1 MARILLLSSNITQD
15 PYPVYPLGM
24 AMIAHDLLSRGHEVI
39 EWDYLAEGESL
50 QGLTDLVK
58 AQAPDVI
65 GLSLR
70 NIDNCSYNNTVS
82 YLPFYQDIIR
92 VLRSCTKSPIVLGG
106 AGYSLFPEVL
116 LKELGADYGI
126 EGEGEVVFSRLAE
139 ELTAGRTPVT
149 RILKNDTPLTGGQ
162 TAVVGR
168 NPVYVDYYLRHGG
181 MMNIQTKR
189 GCPLRCAYCSYPT
202 LEGRAYRYRPAGVV
216 ADEIQML
223 IEKYHADYYF
233 IADSVFNDPSGHY
246 LEIIEEIVRRG
257 IQIPYMAYLK
267 PDRFRVEDIELMKRS
282 GLKAVEWGTDCST
295 DRTLKGMGKHFS
307 WSDVEESNRLFS
319 SAGISCA
326 HFIIFG
332 GPEETEQTV
341 EEGLSNIDRLNDCV
355 VFASTGVRVI
365 PGTPIH
371 RRAVREEMVSS
382 AEDLIEPFFYFS
394 GDVTAAGLDQ
404 AIRKSFS
411 NRMDRVYPFEKDADK
426 VRAFHKLGYRGPI
439 WDMLLGKGNTRER
452 RRKRVP

>member
-1 MARILLLSSNITQD
+1 MAKILLLSTNITQD

-24 AMIAHDLLSRGHEVI
+24 AMVAHDLISRGHEVV
-39 EWDYLAEGESL
+39 EWDYLAEGETL
-50 QGLTDLVK
+50 QGLTDIVK
-58 AQAPDVI
+58 AQSPDVI
-65 GLSLR
+65 GISLR
-70 NIDNCSYNNTVS
+70 NIDNCSYNNKVS
-82 YLPFYQDIIR
+82 YTAFYQDIVR
-92 VLRSCTKSPIVLGG
+92 VLRSCSDSPIVLGG

-116 LKELGADYGI
+116 LEKTGADYGI
-126 EGEGEVVFSRLAE
+126 AGEGEAVFSLLAE
-139 ELTAGRTPVT
+139 DLAAGRRPVT
-149 RILKNDTPLTGGQ
+149 RILKNETPLTGAE
-162 TAVVGR
+162 TAAAGR
-168 NPVYVDYYLRHGG
+168 NQEYVDYYLRHGG

-189 GCPLRCAYCSYPT
+189 GCPLKCEYCSYPA
-202 LEGRAYRYRPAGVV
+202 LEGRVYRYRPASVV

-223 IEKYHADYYF
+223 IDKYKADYYF

-257 IQIPYMAYLK
+257 ISIPWMAYFK
-267 PDRFRVEDIELMKRS
+267 PDRFRADDIELLKRS

-326 HFIIFG
+326 HFIVFG
-332 GPEETEQTV
+332 GPEETEHTV
-341 EEGLSNIDRLNDCV
+341 DEGLSNIDRLKDCV

-371 RRAVREEMVSS
+371 RRAVREGMVSLE
-382 AEDLIEPFFYFS
+382 EDLIEPFFYFS
-394 GDVTAAGLDQ
+394 GDVTAEFLDQ
-404 AIRKSFS
+404 SIRKSFR
-411 NRMDRVYPFEKDADK
+411 NRIDRVYPFEKDADK

-439 WDMLLGKGNTRER
+439 WDMLLGKGISRER
-452 RRKRVP
+452 RRTRAR